1 MNIIKHIK
9 EKFQQYKAKRREN
22 KILNSCGNVCFCK
35 NCREPLN
42 DDSECKTIEYGVY
55 EYSCIKCGTKS
66 KFNFIIA
73 PCPILIEDWKMKI
86 YDEYDKN
93 NSIYVKI
100 DNI

>member
-73 PCPILIEDWKMKI
+73 PCPILIED
-86 YDEYDKN
+86 
-93 NSIYVKI
+93 
-100 DNI
+100 